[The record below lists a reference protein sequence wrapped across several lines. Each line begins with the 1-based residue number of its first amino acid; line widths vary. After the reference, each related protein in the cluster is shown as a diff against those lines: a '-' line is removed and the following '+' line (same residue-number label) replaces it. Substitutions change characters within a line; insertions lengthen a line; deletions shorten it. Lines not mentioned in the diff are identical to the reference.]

1 MKFVDEVQI
10 RVRAGNGGKGAVS
23 FRREKYVPLGGP
35 DGGDGGNGGC
45 VYLEADEALNTL
57 IDLRHNRTYPANS
70 GEAGMGKQ
78 MYGAA
83 GDDLVIKVPV
93 GTVAIDLDTS
103 EMVGDITE
111 HGQRL
116 KVAQGGEG
124 GIGNVHFKSST
135 NRAPRQSTPGT
146 PGEERLIKLELRLL
160 ADVGLLGM
168 PNAGKSTLI
177 RSVSRARP
185 RVADY
190 PFTTL
195 YPNLG
200 VVGMGGGNSFVI
212 ADVPGL
218 IEGAAEGAGLGVRF
232 LKHLQRT
239 RLLLHLVD
247 AVPFDPQHDPVEDA
261 RTIIKELERFDEG
274 LAQRERWLVF
284 NKLDQLPEEE
294 RQGWAEELV
303 SQLGWQGKWFAVSA
317 INGEG
322 TQQLCKEIAD
332 YMEEHPRG
340 KIDWQEDDANPDDDW
355 DKDWDEK
362 YQAPQAD
369 DSAEAEDELWEDDWE
384 DS

>member
-35 DGGDGGNGGC
+35 DGGDGGNGGS
-45 VYLEADEALNTL
+45 VFLEADDSLNTL
-57 IDLRHNRTYPANS
+57 IDLRHNRTYPAS
-70 GEAGMGKQ
+70 PGQAGMGKQ

-93 GTVAIDLDTS
+93 GTVAMDLETS
-103 EMVGDITE
+103 EMIGDITE
-111 HGQRL
+111 HGQQL
-116 KVAQGGEG
+116 MVVQGGEG
-124 GIGNVHFKSST
+124 GIGNIHFKTST
-135 NRAPRQSTPGT
+135 NRAPRQATPGT

-247 AVPFDPQHDPVEDA
+247 AVPFDPEHDPVQDA
-261 RTIIKELERFDEG
+261 ITIIKELERFDAG
-274 LAQRERWLVF
+274 LADRERWLVF
-284 NKLDQLPEEE
+284 NKMDQLPEEE
-294 RQGWAEELV
+294 RAAWAQELV
-303 SQLGWQGKWFAVSA
+303 DQMGWQGKWFAISA

-340 KIDWQEDDANPDDDW
+340 KINWQENDANPDDDW
-355 DKDWDEK
+355 DKDWNEK
-362 YQAPQAD
+362 YKVEGDEEPEA
-369 DSAEAEDELWEDDWE
+369 AEEEHWEDDWK
-384 DS
+384 

>member
-1 MKFVDEVQI
+1 MKFVDEVEI
-10 RVRAGNGGKGAVS
+10 RVRAGNGGNGSIS

-35 DGGDGGNGGC
+35 DGGDGGAGGS
-45 VYLEADEALNTL
+45 VYLVADAALNTL
-57 IDLRHNRTYPANS
+57 IDLRYGRVYGAEPGAK
-70 GEAGMGKQ
+70 GMGRQ

-83 GDDLVIKVPV
+83 GDDLVIPVPV
-93 GTVAIDLDTS
+93 GTVAIDTGTS
-103 EMVGDITE
+103 EIIGDLVE
-111 HGQRL
+111 DKQRL
-116 KVAQGGEG
+116 LVAQGGDG
-124 GIGNVHFKSST
+124 GLGNVHFKTST

-146 PGEERLIKLELRLL
+146 VAEERLLKLELRLL

-200 VVGMGGGNSFVI
+200 VVGMDAGSSFVI

-247 AVPFDPQHDPVEDA
+247 AVPFDPAHDPVEDA
-261 RTIIKELERFDEG
+261 RKIIGELGRFDAE
-274 LAQRERWLVF
+274 LVERERWLVF
-284 NKLDQLPEEE
+284 NKMDQLPENE
-294 RQGWAEELV
+294 RQAWAEELV
-303 SQLGWQGKWFAVSA
+303 SQLEWTGPWFAVSA
-317 INGEG
+317 INADG
-322 TQQLCKEIAD
+322 TAPLCKAISEYLED
-332 YMEEHPRG
+332 HPRNAA
-340 KIDWQEDDANPDDDW
+340 DVAAAAAEDPESVWDKSWDEQYPKPDD
-355 DKDWDEK
+355 KN
-362 YQAPQAD
+362 
-369 DSAEAEDELWEDDWE
+369 AEDEDELWDDDDWE
-384 DS
+384 D

>member
-10 RVRAGNGGKGAVS
+10 RVRAGNGGNGAVS

-35 DGGDGGNGGC
+35 DGGDGGNGGS

-57 IDLRHNRTYPANS
+57 IDLRHGRVYPAEA
-70 GEAGMGKQ
+70 GEKGMGKQ

-83 GDDLVIKVPV
+83 GNDLVIPVPV
-93 GTVAIDLDTS
+93 GTVAIDMDTS
-103 EMVGDITE
+103 EVIGDLLE
-111 HGQRL
+111 NKQRL
-116 KVAQGGEG
+116 LVAQGGEG
-124 GIGNVHFKSST
+124 GIGNVHFKTST
-135 NRAPRQSTPGT
+135 NRAPRQATPGT
-146 PGEERLIKLELRLL
+146 PGEERLLGLELRLL

-177 RSVSRARP
+177 RAVSRAKP

-200 VVGMGGGNSFVI
+200 VVGMDGSNSFVI

-247 AVPFDPQHDPVEDA
+247 AVPFDPAHDPVEDA
-261 RTIIKELERFDEG
+261 RKIIAELGRFDEG
-274 LAQRERWLVF
+274 LAARERWLVF

-294 RQGWAEELV
+294 RQTWAEELV
-303 SQLGWQGKWFAVSA
+303 SQLGWQGPWFAVSA
-317 INGEG
+317 INADG
-322 TQQLCKEIAD
+322 TAQLCKAIAD
-332 YMEEHPRG
+332 YLEEHPR
-340 KIDWQEDDANPDDDW
+340 DA
-355 DKDWDEK
+355 
-362 YQAPQAD
+362 AD
-369 DSAEAEDELWEDDWE
+369 LAADEAEDPDSSWDKSWEEQYPERKVQKAEDDDDFWTDDWE
-384 DS
+384 D